1 VNLNVCALIG
11 KVVTRL
17 KKEINNGKIIV
28 QFYMKVNSTQNG
40 NEDLHRIILFE
51 ETAEKALR
59 EIQKGDTVWVKGKV
73 RSYRYRGELVQE
85 IWGSEIDRI
94 QIQYQ

>member
-1 VNLNVCALIG
+1 MNLNVCALIG